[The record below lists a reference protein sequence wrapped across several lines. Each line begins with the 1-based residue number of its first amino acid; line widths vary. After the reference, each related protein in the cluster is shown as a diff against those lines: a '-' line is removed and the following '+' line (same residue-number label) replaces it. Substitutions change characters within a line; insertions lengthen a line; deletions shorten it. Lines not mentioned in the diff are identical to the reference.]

1 MTTFTQDNKST
12 LRFSTMRSK
21 AALLPKK
28 EMLRSSYRGEGI
40 SGVRTAKFGRNS
52 PKKPSLLSKRSV
64 SLPTDLQNTT
74 VKTRKLFWFIPAG
87 HRHQR
92 RRQRCDIDFPEQEHA
107 LEIPGFD
114 GEQQQ
119 QQSQNG
125 FFSPSRPLSHDI
137 PEKAALEWIS
147 TSSTHSLSDSTTSEG
162 TEYCLDDD
170 DDDEGTLLGLEFV
183 DSLGE

>member
-28 EMLRSSYRGEGI
+28 EMIRSSYRGEGV
-40 SGVRTAKFGRNS
+40 SSARTAKFGRNS

-74 VKTRKLFWFIPAG
+74 VKTRKLFWFIRAG

-92 RRQRCDIDFPEQEHA
+92 RRQRCDNDFPQQENA
-107 LEIPGFD
+107 IEISGFD

-119 QQSQNG
+119 QIQNG
-125 FFSPSRPLSHDI
+125 FMSPNRPLSHDI

-183 DSLGE
+183 DSLRE